1 MLSPLIPN
9 PSEARY
15 QLAHISDNQS
25 SRILISHYVCLPLA
39 TIAVILRLLSRHLC
53 KAARLQVDDALV
65 IAAWVL
71 TPFPPDVERQFPQ
84 SVSVAASESQAW
96 PLVRES
102 VVTADEIF
110 LTGCC
115 VGAGRCRTAV

>member
-9 PSEARY
+9 RGEAQY

-71 TPFPPDVERQFPQ
+71 HLPLRS
-84 SVSVAASESQAW
+84 SVNSPVGVRRGHRIASMAS
-96 PLVRES
+96 
-102 VVTADEIF
+102 
-110 LTGCC
+110 
-115 VGAGRCRTAV
+115 GARIGRDR